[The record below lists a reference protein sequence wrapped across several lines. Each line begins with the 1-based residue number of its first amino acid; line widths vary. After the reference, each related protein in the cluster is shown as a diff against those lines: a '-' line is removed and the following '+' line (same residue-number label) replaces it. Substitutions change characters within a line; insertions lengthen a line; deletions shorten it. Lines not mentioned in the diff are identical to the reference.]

1 LEAEGIFL
9 NDAVD
14 SQRSFEP
21 DESGFFG
28 VSRNIKLD
36 GLARLGGKM
45 RGLLVGAFAATMLTG
60 CAASPERDRNMMI
73 GAGVGAGVGALI
85 GSASGGPPGM
95 WAGAAVGAVSGG
107 VVGSLVRREACY
119 FRNRRGEVWQVP
131 CDNTRIKADAC
142 FVGNAP
148 FNASQIPC
156 WRG

>member
-1 LEAEGIFL
+1 
-9 NDAVD
+9 
-14 SQRSFEP
+14 
-21 DESGFFG
+21 
-28 VSRNIKLD
+28 
-36 GLARLGGKM
+36 M
-45 RGLLVGAFAATMLTG
+45 RGLLVGLFAAITLAG

-119 FRNRRGEVWQVP
+119 FRNRRGEVWQIP
-131 CDNTRIKADAC
+131 CDNTRMDADAC
-142 FVGNAP
+142 FVGNSPA
-148 FNASQIPC
+148 NASRVAC